1 MLMDC
6 NLFQL
11 AMHFISVSPLIW
23 HVIAFNV
30 KIAWDPI
37 YVIRVCKL
45 LSSYAPIISY
55 YKKPGGFLFGSAL
68 NTRVFTWNIPN
79 TLM

>member
-1 MLMDC
+1 MLTDC

-45 LSSYAPIISY
+45 LSSHAPIISY
-55 YKKPGGFLFGSAL
+55 YKNLAGSFLGRPSTQESL
-68 NTRVFTWNIPN
+68 HGISQ
-79 TLM
+79 TL